1 MCFTNYEPISLAP
14 PDGSKY
20 LARRKESR
28 VCSVCSAL
36 RWSRGTKVSIVVVVV
51 VVQSKLIY
59 TRLNTQHP
67 LIKHL
72 LDGRLYIAPI
82 HLKDGDR
89 VLESGVG
96 TGTSS
101 SLRVLPLADYN
112 TPKAYGC

>member
-1 MCFTNYEPISLAP
+1 M
-14 PDGSKY
+14 
-20 LARRKESR
+20 
-28 VCSVCSAL
+28 
-36 RWSRGTKVSIVVVVV
+36 SIVTVVVV

-96 TGTSS
+96 TGNVQLTSG
-101 SLRVLPLADYN
+101 N
-112 TPKAYGC
+112 TPR

>member
-1 MCFTNYEPISLAP
+1 MCFTNYEPTSLAP

-28 VCSVCSAL
+28 VCPVCSAL
-36 RWSRGTKVSIVVVVV
+36 RWSRGTKVRCIVIVI
-51 VVQSKLIY
+51 VQSKLIY

-96 TGTSS
+96 TGNVQLTSGI
-101 SLRVLPLADYN
+101 
-112 TPKAYGC
+112 TPRRL